1 MTRSSGKAPTQRQLR
16 VGEQLRHQL
25 STIVNAGHARDP
37 DLQGVNVT
45 VSEVRVSPD
54 LKNATAFV
62 LPLAGQEAAPVIEA
76 LNRASAFFRKE
87 LGAQSDLRYTPRL
100 SFQMDASFDEAQRI
114 EELLRRERVRRD
126 LDATDT
132 SETEDSSD
140 TDKPEADEDGTTS

>member
-1 MTRSSGKAPTQRQLR
+1 MTRSSGKPPTQRQLR

-62 LPLAGQEAAPVIEA
+62 LPLGGQEVDPVVAA

-100 SFQMDASFDEAQRI
+100 SFQMDSSFDEAQRV

-126 LDATDT
+126 LDD
-132 SETEDSSD
+132 SETARADNHE
-140 TDKPEADEDGTTS
+140 TDEDGTTS